1 MKLHTETF
9 IGAKFDNDI
18 SNIFVDN
25 PDRKFLLLQN
35 LQGWI
40 HSYSS
45 PHFIWTSPWLDWKTL
60 IVKLHTETF
69 IGAKID
75 NDLSNVFVDIPD
87 QSFLLLQ
94 NLLGWIHSYSSPH
107 FIWTIPWLDWKTLI
121 VKLHTETFIGAKIDN
136 DMSNIFVDNPDQ
148 KHLLLQNLLECIHFY
163 SSPQSI
169 WTGPCLDWKTL
180 FVKLHTETFIGA
192 KFDNDISN
200 IFVDNPDR
208 KFVVLQ
214 NLLGWVHSYSSPHF
228 IWTSPWL
235 DWKTLIVKL
244 HTETFIGA
252 KIDNDMSNIF
262 VDIPDQSFLLLQ
274 NLIGWIH
281 SYSSPHFIWTS
292 PWLDWKTLIVKLHTE
307 TFIGAK
313 FDNDMSTFLVDNPDQ
328 WVLLFQNLLGC
339 IHSYSTPHSIW
350 TSPWLDW
357 KTLIMKLHTETFI
370 GAKIDND
377 MSNIFVDNPDQK
389 HLLLQNLLEC
399 IHFYSSP
406 QSIWTGPCLDWKT
419 LFVKLHTETFIGAK
433 FDNDISNIFVD
444 NPDRKF
450 LLLQNL
456 LGWIHSYYSPHFIWT
471 SPWLDWKTLIVKL
484 HTETFIGAKID
495 NDMSNIFVDIPDQSF
510 LLLQNLLGWIHSY
523 SSPHFIWT
531 SPWLDWK
538 TLIVKLHTETF
549 LGARKLT
556 TTWVIFP

>member
-18 SNIFVDN
+18 SNIFVDK

-148 KHLLLQNLLECIHFY
+148 KHLLLQNL
-163 SSPQSI
+163 Q
-169 WTGPCLDWKTL
+169 
-180 FVKLHTETFIGA
+180 
-192 KFDNDISN
+192 
-200 IFVDNPDR
+200 
-208 KFVVLQ
+208 
-214 NLLGWVHSYSSPHF
+214 GWIHSYSSPHF

-252 KIDNDMSNIF
+252 KIDNDLSNVF

-274 NLIGWIH
+274 NLQG
-281 SYSSPHFIWTS
+281 
-292 PWLDWKTLIVKLHTE
+292 
-307 TFIGAK
+307 
-313 FDNDMSTFLVDNPDQ
+313 
-328 WVLLFQNLLGC
+328 
-339 IHSYSTPHSIW
+339 
-350 TSPWLDW
+350 
-357 KTLIMKLHTETFI
+357 
-370 GAKIDND
+370 
-377 MSNIFVDNPDQK
+377 
-389 HLLLQNLLEC
+389 
-399 IHFYSSP
+399 
-406 QSIWTGPCLDWKT
+406 
-419 LFVKLHTETFIGAK
+419 
-433 FDNDISNIFVD
+433 
-444 NPDRKF
+444 
-450 LLLQNL
+450 
-456 LGWIHSYYSPHFIWT
+456 
-471 SPWLDWKTLIVKL
+471 
-484 HTETFIGAKID
+484 
-495 NDMSNIFVDIPDQSF
+495 
-510 LLLQNLLGWIHSY
+510 
-523 SSPHFIWT
+523 
-531 SPWLDWK
+531 
-538 TLIVKLHTETF
+538 
-549 LGARKLT
+549 
-556 TTWVIFP
+556 